1 MVLIPAGNFQ
11 MGSNDGNDD
20 EKPVHTV
27 YIDVFYMDK
36 YEVTNKQYREFM
48 QAIEHGALGYWNDSR
63 FNFPNQP
70 VDVLVAMMLPPIP
83 SG

>member
-20 EKPVHTV
+20 EKPVHIV

-48 QAIEHGALGYWNDSR
+48 QAIEHRALGY
-63 FNFPNQP
+63 
-70 VDVLVAMMLPPIP
+70 
-83 SG
+83 